1 MKKQII
7 ASVILTAL
15 LSANVFGSPIII
27 NNKKIDAQAII
38 VDNRALVPVRGVF
51 ENLNFNV
58 EWDNAEK
65 KASLSDGNT
74 TITIKNGEKTFTANG
89 KEVVPDVPQRIING
103 SFYLPLRSI
112 VELLPDYE
120 IEWNSDEKRVYIKQA
135 SSKKPA
141 KESNNSLDS
150 SKEKTETPKLSGN
163 SSSSSNSSS
172 GGEKNKFSMS
182 NDGSGKIESYEPNQY
197 KNDVDLSD
205 DNTYDTELDDNTLD
219 EIEKE
224 ILDLLN
230 EGGNNEVYEFEIDD
244 DNAEETGPD
253 AGSIADLEK
262 EVFNLVNEERSKAG
276 ASPLEWSDEL
286 ADVAR
291 AHSADMAENDYFSS
305 STAEAVMNQ
314 WMNSE
319 GHRKNILNP
328 DLRKLGVGLA
338 FNSDSEYGYYW
349 TQCFTG

>member
-1 MKKQII
+1 
-7 ASVILTAL
+7 
-15 LSANVFGSPIII
+15 
-27 NNKKIDAQAII
+27 
-38 VDNRALVPVRGVF
+38 
-51 ENLNFNV
+51 
-58 EWDNAEK
+58 
-65 KASLSDGNT
+65 
-74 TITIKNGEKTFTANG
+74 
-89 KEVVPDVPQRIING
+89 
-103 SFYLPLRSI
+103 
-112 VELLPDYE
+112 
-120 IEWNSDEKRVYIKQA
+120 
-135 SSKKPA
+135 
-141 KESNNSLDS
+141 
-150 SKEKTETPKLSGN
+150 
-163 SSSSSNSSS
+163 
-172 GGEKNKFSMS
+172 MS

-291 AHSADMAENDYFSS
+291 AHSADMAENDYFSHTDLNGGSFSDRIDAAGIGIKSTGAENIAAGS